1 MSGIRRHPY
10 LGRSCISVA
19 GMAQAIEYKEATFL
33 LLVHL
38 QKKKTEVHQS
48 YLSVCHSTT
57 YISNLELTQRGYNS
71 LNPKQPG
78 LLGRGLSDYVTN

>member
-1 MSGIRRHPY
+1 MSGICRHPY
-10 LGRSCISVA
+10 LGRSCIFVA

-38 QKKKTEVHQS
+38 QKKKKRTEVHQS

-57 YISNLELTQRGYNS
+57 YMSNLELTQRGYDS
-71 LNPKQPG
+71 LNSKQ
-78 LLGRGLSDYVTN
+78 LASWAED